1 MRGNINNFFYPKTI
15 AVIGASDNPLKVGNV
30 LMNKLCECK
39 RKVIPI
45 NPNHATISEKK
56 AYPSVL
62 KYPGK
67 IELAVIAIPSEFVNS
82 ALIECGKKKIKN
94 VIVISAGFSEVGDFK
109 LENQILATAKK
120 YNISLLGPNC
130 FGVANP
136 YLNLDTTFSNTS
148 PKQGNIAFISQS
160 GALWSYISDFN
171 FKFSGFVSL
180 GNMAQLSFNDFI
192 DYFNKDKKTKKIV
205 LYIEK
210 LKNGK
215 EFIELCRKSKKQI
228 IVVKAGKTKKGSQ
241 AAISHTGS
249 LATEFKIYEGAFK
262 QAKVKVA
269 NSLAEAFGMKRQSIQ
284 LKNKPKKAKIITNA
298 GGAAALITDY
308 LTEQGIE
315 TQIKDLLGTA
325 LAKDYE
331 NEIKKSKN
339 QGQLIIVLTPQK
351 MSEPTKTAEVITKLS
366 KNSVACFLGEKSIKR
381 AEKIL
386 KNNKIK
392 YYTRCC

>member
-1 MRGNINNFFYPKTI
+1 MKSVIKNFFYPKTI
-15 AVIGASDNPLKVGNV
+15 AVIGASDNPFKVGNV
-30 LMNKLCECK
+30 LIRKLCECK

-45 NPNHATISEKK
+45 SIKHKEIAGKK
-56 AYPSVL
+56 AYSSVL

-67 IELAVIAIPSEFVNS
+67 IELAVIAIPAEFVNS
-82 ALIECGKKKIKN
+82 ALIECGKKKIQN
-94 VIVISAGFSEVGDFK
+94 VIVISSGFSETGNLK
-109 LENQILATAKK
+109 LENQLLATAKK
-120 YNISLLGPNC
+120 YNISILGPNC

-148 PKQGNIAFISQS
+148 PKPGDIAFISQS
-160 GALWSYISDFN
+160 GALWSYISDFK

-180 GNMAQLSFNDFI
+180 GNMAQLSFTDFI
-192 DYFNKDKKTKKIV
+192 EYFNKDKKTKKII

-210 LKNGK
+210 LKDGK
-215 EFIELCRKSKKQI
+215 KFIELCRKSKKPI
-228 IVVKAGKTKKGSQ
+228 IVIKAGKTKKGSQ

-269 NSLAEAFGMKRQSIQ
+269 DSLAKAFGMKREQIQ
-284 LKNKPKKAKIITNA
+284 FKSKPKKAKIITNA

-331 NEIKKSKN
+331 HEMKKSK
-339 QGQLIIVLTPQK
+339 GQLIIVLTPQK
-351 MSEPTKTAEVITKLS
+351 MSEPTKTAEIIP
-366 KNSVACFLGEKSIKR
+366 KNAVVCFLGDKSIKR
-381 AEKIL
+381 AAKIL
-386 KNNKIK
+386 KNKKIT